1 MSAVIGTSELS
12 EVQSIEIRE
21 QRVPSRVVHFSDGI
35 VEEFSDEDTDD
46 TTDTAP
52 ADDDVDEVFAV
63 YSISQF
69 NFTT

>member
-12 EVQSIEIRE
+12 EVQSIEIR
-21 QRVPSRVVHFSDGI
+21 RVPSRVVHFSDGI